1 MLPAVLDPW
10 ASHALYEAANL
21 AKNAPGSKVWLVSLG
36 PKAKLQQ
43 VMMTVAQKVPFELV
57 ALDGPASGF
66 TEAAEVAAA
75 LAEAIQAIPGLDK
88 SKLLVFGGW
97 ESASRGAGATM
108 QMVGERLGITD
119 QFQGVDELKIAAD
132 GSLEILERIE
142 GGKHQISKCAG
153 APALLGWATGNLPEP
168 KNNPQVGMVNM
179 RTVMP
184 ALQKAKPVKLA
195 GEGLSFA
202 SVSLPKQLRETK
214 IVKDKSP
221 DDIAKEIVEWIKK
234 VRTTNYT
241 NHTQINESMETI
253 LLLAHTEADGSLA
266 KSAREALHAART
278 LNKSLAGSSLVV
290 GLVGENV
297 QAAADSIA
305 ACPATKYFGVA
316 GKDFAQS
323 RYAYR
328 RRGGG
333 SHLQIGPGHDCRR
346 SGDVALGAR
355 AARRRA
361 TPRRTRR
368 HPRDRCG
375 RCGRQAGHQPL
386 VLPPAHGSH
395 AHPRATALVHSR

>member
-1 MLPAVLDPW
+1 MSIAYQIVVCGGIVPDPLQTLEPVTGPAGPALKNEMMLPAVLDPW

-21 AKNAPGSKVWLVSLG
+21 AKNSPGSKVWLVSLG

-88 SKLLVFGGW
+88 SRLLVFGGW

-108 QMVGERLGITD
+108 QMVGERLGIMD

-153 APALLGWATGNLPEP
+153 PPALLGWATGNLPEP

-202 SVSLPKQLRETK
+202 SVSLPETIARNQNREGQ
-214 IVKDKSP
+214 IA

-234 VRTTNYT
+234 
-241 NHTQINESMETI
+241 
-253 LLLAHTEADGSLA
+253 
-266 KSAREALHAART
+266 
-278 LNKSLAGSSLVV
+278 
-290 GLVGENV
+290 
-297 QAAADSIA
+297 
-305 ACPATKYFGVA
+305 
-316 GKDFAQS
+316 
-323 RYAYR
+323 
-328 RRGGG
+328 
-333 SHLQIGPGHDCRR
+333 
-346 SGDVALGAR
+346 
-355 AARRRA
+355 
-361 TPRRTRR
+361 
-368 HPRDRCG
+368 
-375 RCGRQAGHQPL
+375 
-386 VLPPAHGSH
+386 
-395 AHPRATALVHSR
+395 